1 MMWVEPADTPEIE
14 DPPHDDVFATL
25 VVDTGA
31 IDPVLRPEGSSGK
44 NAG

>member
-14 DPPHDDVFATL
+14 APPRDDASATL
-25 VVDTGA
+25 VVNTGA
-31 IDPVLRPEGSSGK
+31 TDPVLRPEGSSGK